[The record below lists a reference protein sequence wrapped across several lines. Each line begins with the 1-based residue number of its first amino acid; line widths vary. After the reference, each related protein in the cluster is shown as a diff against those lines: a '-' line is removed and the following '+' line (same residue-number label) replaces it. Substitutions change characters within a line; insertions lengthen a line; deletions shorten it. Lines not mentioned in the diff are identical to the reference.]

1 MGEGRDRLG
10 REGEVAAGRPSPL
23 CWSPRPG
30 AWIARARPL
39 SRADLQDLKGPIGMP
54 RDLEPLDLLNDL
66 IGRAKRAGAD
76 EADAVLGEG
85 ISVSLAQRLGEPEKL
100 ERAEGRD
107 LGLRVLVGKRQAIVS
122 STDLRPSA
130 LTELVERAVA
140 MARAVPEDKFCGIA
154 DPGQLATSFPELDTV
169 DPVEPSS
176 ELLIER
182 AKLAEEAAL
191 AVPGVSNSEGAEAS
205 WSRSR
210 IALAA
215 SNGFA
220 GMHAVTRH
228 SVSASVLAGEGTA
241 MERDYD
247 YSSTVHGADL
257 TDSGTI
263 GRSAGERA
271 VRRLQPRKVATAKV
285 PILFDPRVSGG
296 LLRHLAGAITGPAI
310 ARGTSFLK
318 DKLGERI
325 FPEAIT
331 FTEDPHRRRGLRS
344 RPFDGEGIANQRRA
358 LIDKGVLTTW
368 LLDLRSAR
376 QLKMTTTG
384 HAARGTASP
393 PTPAATNV
401 WIEPGAQTPQEL
413 YADIKSG
420 LYVTELMGMG
430 VNGVTGDYS
439 RGASG
444 FWIDNG
450 AIAFPVSE
458 MTVAGNLKDMFAR
471 MIAANDLEF
480 RTGAD
485 APTLRIDDLTVAGA

>member
-1 MGEGRDRLG
+1 MPDTDGQDILN
-10 REGEVAAGRPSPL
+10 L
-23 CWSPRPG
+23 
-30 AWIARARPL
+30 
-39 SRADLQDLKGPIGMP
+39 LQDLI
-54 RDLEPLDLLNDL
+54 
-66 IGRAKRAGAD
+66 AKAKKAGAD
-76 EADAVLGEG
+76 TADAVAIAGA
-85 ISVSLAQRLGEPEKL
+85 SLSHTRRLGKTEKL
-100 ERAEGRD
+100 ERSEAQD
-107 LGLRVLVGKRQAIVS
+107 LGLRVLIGKQQAMVS
-122 STDLRPSA
+122 SSDRAPATLD
-130 LTELVERAVA
+130 ELVERAVA
-140 MARAVPEDKFCGIA
+140 MARAIPEDPFCGLA
-154 DPGQLATSFPELDTV
+154 DPDQITHHWPELDIF
-169 DPVEPSS
+169 DPSEPTA
-176 ELLIER
+176 ETLIER
-182 AKLAEEAAL
+182 ARAAEEAAL
-191 AVPGVSNSEGAEAS
+191 AVVGITNSEGADAG
-205 WSRSR
+205 WGRSR
-210 IALAA
+210 VALVA

-220 GMHAVTRH
+220 GSYAG
-228 SVSASVLAGEGTA
+228 SSCGVSASVIAGTGTG

-247 YSSTVHGADL
+247 FASAVYGSDL
-257 TDSGTI
+257 RSAEEI
-263 GRSAGERA
+263 GREAGQRA
-271 VRRLQPRKVATAKV
+271 VRRLGARKMPTGKFPVV
-285 PILFDPRVSGG
+285 FDPRVSRSFLSH
-296 LLRHLAGAITGPAI
+296 LLGAISGPSI

-331 FTEDPHRRRGLRS
+331 LIEDPHKQRGQRS

-358 LIDKGVLTTW
+358 LVDKGVLTTW

-376 QLKMTTTG
+376 QLKMATTG

-401 WIEPGAQTPQEL
+401 WIEPGSQSPQEL

-444 FWIDNG
+444 FWIENG

-471 MIAANDLEF
+471 MVAANDLEF